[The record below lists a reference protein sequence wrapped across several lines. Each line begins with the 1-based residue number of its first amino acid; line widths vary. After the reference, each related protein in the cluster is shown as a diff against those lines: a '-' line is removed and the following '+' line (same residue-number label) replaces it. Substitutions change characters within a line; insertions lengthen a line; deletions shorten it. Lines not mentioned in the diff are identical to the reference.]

1 MADRPLRPATHHRLG
16 EPLPRQLTNGTQ
28 AHPSAAALR
37 PPFPASTSYGKCAL
51 SSISQPF
58 GWLFQ
63 SQGEI
68 THAFFTRAPLY
79 SVLLRFTFDLHVLGA
94 PPAFVL
100 SQDQTLMFLHVARA
114 VSLLPPLPVRLL
126 NPARADSI
134 YLIFFRFLKSKLT
147 RFLITS
153 YPYLVVKELR
163 TLGSFSETEYPQS
176 EMGL

>member
-1 MADRPLRPATHHRLG
+1 
-16 EPLPRQLTNGTQ
+16 
-28 AHPSAAALR
+28 
-37 PPFPASTSYGKCAL
+37 
-51 SSISQPF
+51 
-58 GWLFQ
+58 
-63 SQGEI
+63 
-68 THAFFTRAPLY
+68 
-79 SVLLRFTFDLHVLGA
+79 
-94 PPAFVL
+94 
-100 SQDQTLMFLHVARA
+100 MFLHVARA